1 MAEKITK
8 QALIVGAAPCA
19 DLAFLGAYLEGKDW
33 TVICADGGLQT
44 ALAAGLKPDYLIG
57 DWDSGGGPAG
67 DVPYATLP
75 VEKDFTDLQA
85 AAHWALE
92 QGCKELLLCG
102 CTGGRLDH
110 TASNLVLLEW
120 IARRGGNAVIADRDN
135 EVRFLENGTLTLA
148 DVPHYHYLS
157 VIPLDKLVKGVTLQG
172 VKYPLEGAVIT
183 RGDTLTVSNEPSAPV
198 MEITV
203 KDGAVLLIRSQRENQ
218 GMFGERSSFK

>member
-19 DLAFLGAYLEGKDW
+19 DLAFLGTYLEEGDW

-120 IARRGGNAVIADRDN
+120 IARRGGKAVMADGDN
-135 EVRFLENGTLTLA
+135 EVRFLENGGLTLE
-148 DVPHYHYLS
+148 DTPHYHYLS
-157 VIPLDKLVKGVTLQG
+157 IIPLDKTVKGVTLRG
-172 VKYPLEGAVIT
+172 VKYPLEDASIT
-183 RGDTLTVSNEPSAPV
+183 RGDTLTVSNEPSGPV
-198 MEITV
+198 MEISV
-203 KDGAVLLIRSQRENQ
+203 EEGAVLVIRSQREP
-218 GMFGERSSFK
+218 

>member
-120 IARRGGNAVIADRDN
+120 IARRGGKAVMDDGDN
-135 EVRFLENGTLTLA
+135 EVRFLENGSLMLEDT
-148 DVPHYHYLS
+148 PHYHYLS
-157 VIPLDKLVKGVTLQG
+157 IIPLDKTVKGVTLRG
-172 VKYPLEGAVIT
+172 VKYPLEGASIT
-183 RGDTLTVSNEPSAPV
+183 RGDTLTVSNEPSGPV
-198 MEITV
+198 MEISV
-203 KDGAVLLIRSQRENQ
+203 EEGAVLVIRSQREP
-218 GMFGERSSFK
+218 